1 MIALDPV
8 FNDLSRLPLAED
20 LHAAGDRMIGLL
32 EVLAQAPEHGL
43 GGSLRIPED
52 FYLTEIASNF
62 RLWEWVDHNE
72 TPHEQRDLLLALAT
86 STPFMKGS
94 SQDLQERAKLG
105 EYAINGAVSEA
116 LQAAHLMELPLVSF
130 NHGDWKQAIL
140 HASVQEIDDEGAL
153 LNGHVTQVNF
163 SETAHFAIH
172 SDWIENR
179 KKQRFAEPALLW
191 QRRVEI
197 FPNLDFS
204 SHVESQLL
212 GFPVNGELFPQI
224 ANRLFEMQR
233 VAALGAPFDKNAFR
247 CMCKA
252 SSQSTIDRF
261 GEAYSF
267 KARDGESILC
277 HWHFNLPDGYRLYFG
292 VRGTEY
298 VIGYIGKHLPTTR
311 FH

>member
-8 FNDLSRLPLAED
+8 FNDLSSRPLAENS
-20 LHAAGDRMIGLL
+20 HTAGDRMTGLL
-32 EVLAQAPEHGL
+32 DVLAQAPEHGL

-62 RLWEWVDHNE
+62 RLLEWVDHNE
-72 TPHEQRDLLLALAT
+72 TPREQRDFLLALAT

-94 SQDLQERAKLG
+94 SQDLQERSKLG
-105 EYAINGAVSEA
+105 EYEINGTVSEA

-130 NHGDWKQAIL
+130 NHGDWRKAIQQAT
-140 HASVQEIDDEGAL
+140 AQEIDDEGSLMQGNIAL
-153 LNGHVTQVNF
+153 VNF
-163 SETAHFAIH
+163 SESAHFAIH
-172 SDWIENR
+172 ADWIENR
-179 KKQRFAEPALLW
+179 KKQRFADPALLW

-204 SHVESQLL
+204 PHVESQFV
-212 GFPVNGELFPQI
+212 GFPANGELFPQI
-224 ANRLFEMQR
+224 VNRLFEMQR
-233 VAALGAPFDKNAFR
+233 VAALGNGFNKDAFR

-252 SSQSTIDRF
+252 SSESTLNRY
-261 GEAYSF
+261 GAEYCF
-267 KARDGESILC
+267 KATNGESILC
-277 HWHFNLPDGYRLYFG
+277 HWHFNLPDGYRIYFG

-298 VIGYIGKHLPTTR
+298 VIGYIGTHLPTTR